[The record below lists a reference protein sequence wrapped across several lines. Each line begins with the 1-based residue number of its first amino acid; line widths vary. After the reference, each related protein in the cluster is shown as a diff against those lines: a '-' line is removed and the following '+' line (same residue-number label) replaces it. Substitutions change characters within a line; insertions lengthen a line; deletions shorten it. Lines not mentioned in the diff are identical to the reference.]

1 MKRIW
6 IAVSVLWGAIKRYNK
21 AQKVQI
27 VIWSDINALI
37 KKIKEARSGS
47 KYYIYNQTTGFYST
61 ENMDEW
67 TRNKANAEIILTE
80 RKALA
85 VADVLS
91 MGTGHK
97 IIAIEVG
104 NE

>member
-27 VIWSDINALI
+27 EIWSDFNALI

-61 ENMDEW
+61 ENTDEW

-97 IIAIEVG
+97 IIAIEVK
-104 NE
+104 